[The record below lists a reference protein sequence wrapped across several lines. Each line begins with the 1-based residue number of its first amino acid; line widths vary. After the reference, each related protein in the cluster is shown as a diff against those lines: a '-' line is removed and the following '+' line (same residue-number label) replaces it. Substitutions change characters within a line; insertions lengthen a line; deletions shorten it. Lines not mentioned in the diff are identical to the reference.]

1 MKKIQ
6 FLFILLCCSLL
17 NDLHAQVITRGPY
30 MTLATNNTIVI
41 HWSTDIPATGKVQF
55 GTNPALLNNSFSNLS
70 YTTNHIIQLT
80 NLLPYTKYYYSIGTA
95 TTVLQSDTNQH
106 FVTLPFTSPLFEK
119 PIRFWAVGD
128 MGKQTQQQINV
139 RESFR
144 KYVGNTQIDGWILLG
159 DNAYN
164 SGLDIEFQNGF
175 FNYYQHSVL
184 KNIVLWP
191 VLGNHDYANDYTLR
205 TTHQLPYFDLFTL
218 PQNAE
223 AGGLASGTE
232 RYYSF
237 NYGNVHVVNL
247 DSYGLENVGG
257 TYYGLS
263 DTLYSPQIQW
273 LKNDLQANQLPW
285 VIVSFHHPPYC
296 MGSHNSDAEGDLMAI
311 RTQLNPILERN
322 NVDIV
327 LNGHCH
333 TYQRSQYMKGHHGM
347 EATFDSNLHIL
358 QQTSGINDGTVNSC
372 AFVKNQHTGLRKDS
386 GVIYMV
392 VGSGG
397 AIPQA
402 PFAAWP
408 HNAMQYSNYADNGS
422 LLLTI
427 EGNKL
432 LAEWISTDTNQ
443 VVKDKLTIY
452 KNVGKSTTIHTAYPD
467 TINLKA
473 SWKSNDYYQWT
484 TGDSSRT
491 IEYIATK
498 DTMILVEDS
507 YSCITDTFFITNS
520 PNSIIEPM
528 VDENDIIV
536 YPNPVH
542 TELYIQLPQL
552 GWFDVIIYNLN
563 GETIYKQRLNNTSSK
578 LTIPLQDKFKAGTYL
593 LELKNDVHP
602 TLHSSFMIE

>member
-1 MKKIQ
+1 MKRIQ
-6 FLFILLCCSLL
+6 FLFIFLCCSVL
-17 NDLHAQVITRGPY
+17 NALHAQVITRGPY

-55 GTNPALLNNSFSNLS
+55 GTNPTLLNNSFSNLS

-80 NLLPYTKYYYSIGTA
+80 NLLPYTKYYYSIGTT

-128 MGKQTQQQINV
+128 IGKQTQQQINV

-164 SGLDIEFQNGF
+164 SGLDIEYQNGF
-175 FNYYQHSVL
+175 FNYYQQSVL

-191 VLGNHDYANDYTLR
+191 ALGNHDYANNYTLR
-205 TTHQLPYFDLFTL
+205 TTHQIPYIDLFTL

-223 AGGLASGTE
+223 AGGVASGTE

-237 NYGNVHVVNL
+237 NYGNVHFVNL

-257 TYYGLS
+257 NYYGLS
-263 DTLYSPQIQW
+263 DTLLSPQIQW

-296 MGSHNSDAEGDLMAI
+296 MGTHNSDAEGDLIAI
-311 RTQLNPILERN
+311 RTQLNPILERY
-322 NVDIV
+322 NVDLV

-333 TYQRSQYMKGHHGM
+333 SYQRSQYIKGHFGL
-347 EATFDSNLHIL
+347 EASFDSNQHIL
-358 QQTSGINDGTVNSC
+358 QQTSGTYDGSDNSC

-397 AIPQA
+397 AIPQM
-402 PFAAWP
+402 PNAAWP

-422 LLLTI
+422 LLLTV

-443 VVKDKLTIY
+443 VVKDKFTIY
-452 KNVGKSTTIHTAYPD
+452 KNVGKSTTIHTSYPD
-467 TINLKA
+467 TMNLKA
-473 SWKSNDYYQWT
+473 SWKSNENYIWS
-484 TGDSSRT
+484 TGDSMRV
-491 IEYIATK
+491 IQYIATT
-498 DTMILVEDS
+498 DTMILVQDA

-520 PNSIIEPM
+520 PNAIIETL
-528 VDENDIIV
+528 VDEMGIV
-536 YPNPVH
+536 VFPNPVH
-542 TELYIQLPQL
+542 TELNIQLSQL
-552 GWFDVIIYNLN
+552 GWYDATIYNLN
-563 GETIYKQRLNNTSSK
+563 GDTVLKTRLNNTLSK
-578 LTIPLQDKFKAGTYL
+578 MTIPLQGKLQAGMYM
-593 LELKNDVHP
+593 LELKNESHHVRR
-602 TLHSSFMIE
+602 SSFIIE